1 MARRSRRSEIVSF
14 KADADLVEAMRGIP
28 NRSEFI
34 RAAILAALDGVCPV
48 CRGTGI
54 LTGPQQEH
62 WREFARRHSVEDC
75 ADCHEPV
82 LVCHAADGAA
92 SGPPPAGPEDAR

>member
-1 MARRSRRSEIVSF
+1 MGRGARQTEIISF
-14 KADADLVEAMRGIP
+14 KADPELTAAMRGIP

-54 LTGPQQEH
+54 LTGHQQSH
-62 WREFARRHSVEDC
+62 WREFSRAHSLEQC
-75 ADCHEPV
+75 GTCQTPR
-82 LVCHAADGAA
+82 LVCHAGEEPRDPAPDTGDGT
-92 SGPPPAGPEDAR
+92 